1 MVMTISDIL
10 IIYFSFGAPFAVYE
24 FIQER
29 QPLTFRVVFN
39 TALRFLFWLP
49 LLALFSFTKI
59 LKSAE
64 CDDFAE
70 IHDSDAEV
78 DKDIRN
84 AQSAVADRFRLTPQH
99 ISIHEFREILE
110 RYAGLSL
117 LVKHQTSGTAKSDT
131 GIFAV
136 AGHKNTQLASVCLE
150 RRNRARLIRHHIGAR
165 GDFLKVIKEC
175 SYLDD
180 KMLPP
185 AIRLTELL
193 EDLPATEQLLANL
206 QSRIFNDPAISES
219 GDDLWLP
226 EIQPA
231 SKSERLTATT

>member
-1 MVMTISDIL
+1 MTISDIL

-29 QPLTFRVVFN
+29 QTLTFRVAFI
-39 TALRFLFWLP
+39 TAFRFLFWLP
-49 LLALFSFTKI
+49 LLAHLSFTKI
-59 LKSAE
+59 LKSAGR
-64 CDDFAE
+64 DDFAE
-70 IHDSDAEV
+70 IHDSDAEL

-84 AQSAVADRFRLTPQH
+84 VQSAVADRFRLTARH

-117 LVKHQTSGTAKSDT
+117 LVKHQTSGAAKIDT
-131 GIFAV
+131 GIFAA
-136 AGHKNTQLASVCLE
+136 AGHKDPRLATVCIE
-150 RRNRARLIRHHIGAR
+150 RRNRERLIRHHINAR
-165 GDFLKVIKEC
+165 ADFLKVIKEC
-175 SYLDD
+175 LFADE

-185 AIRLTELL
+185 VIRLTELL
-193 EDLPATEQLLANL
+193 EDLPAMELLLADL
-206 QSRIFNDPAISES
+206 RTRIFNITAISES

-231 SKSERLTATT
+231 SKSERLTAVM